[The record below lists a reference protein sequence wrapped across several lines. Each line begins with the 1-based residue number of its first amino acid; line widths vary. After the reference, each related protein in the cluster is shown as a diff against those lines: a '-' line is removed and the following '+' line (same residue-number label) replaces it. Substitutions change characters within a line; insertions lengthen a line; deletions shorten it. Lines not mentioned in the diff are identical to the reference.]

1 MTEELS
7 FGLAMFKEEI
17 TKPDLGE
24 MGLILICRIYLFYC
38 IEGFSFEMEALPYL
52 GKTSTSKLLPS

>member
-7 FGLAMFKEEI
+7 FGLAMFKEKIAE
-17 TKPDLGE
+17 PDLGE

-38 IEGFSFEMEALPYL
+38 IEGFSFEMETLPNL

>member
-7 FGLAMFKEEI
+7 FGLAMFKEKIAE
-17 TKPDLGE
+17 PDLGE
-24 MGLILICRIYLFYC
+24 MGLIFICCIYLFYC
-38 IEGFSFEMEALPYL
+38 VESFSFEMEALPYF